1 MGGLLGR
8 GIYLGPI
15 LEDLIAVFSSYGA
28 NIPNPPIF
36 TRPVPVPVLVRSS
49 LQFRI
54 PTLTKSFH
62 LYFFIFPNTLLS
74 SWFNGPASTKL
85 HLLAL
90 WFSLAAAG
98 LVAPTDDIWRSIYR
112 DDHEPAA

>member
-1 MGGLLGR
+1 MDGLLGR

-15 LEDLIAVFSSYGA
+15 LEDLIAVFSSNGA

-36 TRPVPVPVLVRSS
+36 TRPFSSLCQSSFDPRSS
-49 LQFRI
+49 FASQLPLNRSI
-54 PTLTKSFH
+54 
-62 LYFFIFPNTLLS
+62 YIFPNTLLS

-85 HLLAL
+85 HLLTL